1 MGADVSR
8 VRFDPF
14 RDFAGVVLQQ
24 GRLLLDG
31 DFNEY
36 VALLDRRLRAQ
47 TCDLTSF
54 GPDPDHAGVAWVP
67 RQTPNAFEV
76 LASVGGLTI
85 GRGRMY
91 VDGLLAESHGLTTTG
106 FDALLG
112 EPAGTA
118 DLPYDQQP
126 YWPTPDPLP
135 GGGPHLAYLDV
146 WEREVTYLEDP
157 ELVEIAVGVDTT
169 ARTQT
174 AWQVRLLPNIGSA
187 TCASSDSAIPGWL
200 DLIGPSAGRLTTDTI
215 DVAPTDDPC
224 KLPPTGGYRGLENQ
238 TYRIEIHDGGAP
250 GTATFK
256 WSRLNGSV
264 AIPVVEMVS
273 STMLRLATV
282 GKDDVLR
289 ISTGDWVEILD
300 DHYELGQ
307 RPGIMRKVVV
317 DDAERTISFTGA
329 LPADLQPADAADA
342 AKRHLR
348 ARRWDQ
354 GAVVKDGTGAQ
365 LVDLDTSTGGTI
377 TVPASAATQVVLE
390 AGIVASFSVV
400 TGGSGRF
407 HPGDY
412 WIFAARTA
420 DTSIEKLAAAPPLG
434 VHHHFA
440 RLGTV
445 TFPGTQSDCRRLWPP
460 LGGGEEQCACAVCV
474 TPQSHATGTL
484 TLQGAVDQ
492 VKAAGGGTV
501 CLEAG
506 TYALARPVNA
516 DGARSL
522 RIHGAG
528 IATVLVARGTALTAT
543 GTAGLTVENL
553 AIVSGADAPA
563 AVQIARTVLGNLQD
577 LAVVS
582 YGTSAAG
589 GAGIELSGATVAT
602 ALRRSVV
609 VAPTAIR
616 TGNGEKTA
624 GLLAAALR
632 IEDNLLVGF
641 QRGVDLGARSAYL
654 ESCRIARND
663 VFAGEGGAIAATGLS
678 SPGGVLTVVGNTVST
693 IGPGI
698 TVGADALVDGNAV
711 NGLASKRGE
720 TAAGA
725 GATPGTDGI
734 VVVRGGFTGRPGHVR
749 ITGNRVHDR
758 TGAGIS
764 LRTAV
769 QTFMVKENV
778 VTRAGAGIVIER
790 NGRADRVAVDNN
802 EVFDVS
808 GASGISL
815 LHAGSITVAGNAVL
829 RVGQQLE
836 GAMARAGVGVLG
848 VADVRIAENVVDEV
862 GPPDGFLGGAAG
874 ITVVGPF
881 ASASVSE
888 NTSRFG
894 AAAPAPKQ
902 GTWVALRIESTA
914 STGTAAQ
921 GDLVMAVPVAGGN
934 VLVFTEEEPF
944 LVAAAPE
951 HSGVSANSLTGG
963 GASATC
969 LVRVAGDLVAVGNQC
984 DHDVSEGPT
993 AMLLAAKSITATSNR
1008 ARGERAIIVL
1018 DVDPERF
1025 AAVANLA
1032 GGGTH
1037 LSSGP
1042 LPSTWASLNPKVP

>member
-36 VALLDRRLRAQ
+36 VALLDRRLRAE

-54 GPDPDHAGVAWVP
+54 GPDPSHAGVAWVP
-67 RQTPNAFEV
+67 RETPNAFEV
-76 LASVGGLTI
+76 IASGGGLTI

-91 VDGLLAESHGLTTTG
+91 VDGLLAECHGLTPPG
-106 FDALLG
+106 FDPLLG
-112 EPAGTA
+112 EASGTA
-118 DLPYDQQP
+118 DLPYGEQP

-146 WEREVTYLEDP
+146 WQREVTYVEEP
-157 ELVEIAVGVDTT
+157 QLVEIAVGVDTT
-169 ARTQT
+169 ARLQT
-174 AWQVRLLPNIGSA
+174 AWQVRLLANIGSA
-187 TCASSDSAIPGWL
+187 TCASGDGAISGWL
-200 DLIGPSAGRLTTDTI
+200 DVISPSAGRLSTDTI
-215 DVAPTDDPC
+215 DVVPTDDPC

-238 TYRIEIHDGGAP
+238 TYRIEIHEGGPP

-256 WSRLNGSV
+256 WSRLNASV

-300 DHYELGQ
+300 DGYELGQ

-329 LPADLQPADAADA
+329 LPADLQPANADDAAR
-342 AKRHLR
+342 RHLR

-354 GAVVKDGTGAQ
+354 AGIVKDGTGAQ
-365 LVDLDTSTGGTI
+365 LVDLDTSSAGTI

-390 AGIVASFSVV
+390 AGIVASFSLAA
-400 TGGSGRF
+400 GASGRF
-407 HPGDY
+407 HPGDF

-420 DTSIEKLAAAPPLG
+420 DTSIERLLAAPPLG
-434 VHHHFA
+434 THHHYA

-445 TFPGTQSDCRRLWPP
+445 TFPSTQSDCRRLWPP
-460 LGGGEEQCACAVCV
+460 LGGGGESCACTVCV

-484 TLQGAVDQ
+484 TVQAAVDQ
-492 VKAAGGGTV
+492 VKAARGGTV

-506 TYALARPVNA
+506 TYALAQPVNA

-528 IATVLVARGTALTAT
+528 IATVLAARGTALTAT
-543 GTAGLTVENL
+543 GTGGLTIENL
-553 AIVSGADAPA
+553 AVVSGVDARA
-563 AVQIARTVLGNLQD
+563 AIQMATTVLATLQD
-577 LAVVS
+577 LAVIS
-582 YGTSAAG
+582 YGTRTTG
-589 GAGIELSGATVAT
+589 GSGIELSGAAVAT
-602 ALRRSVV
+602 SLRRNVV
-609 VAPTAIR
+609 VAPTAIHA
-616 TGNGEKTA
+616 GER

-632 IEDNLLVGF
+632 IEGNLLVGL

-654 ESCRIARND
+654 ESCRIAGND
-663 VFAGEGGAIAATGLS
+663 VFAGPGGAIAATGLS
-678 SPGGVLTVVGNTVST
+678 SPGGVLAVVGNTVST
-693 IGPGI
+693 TGSGI

-711 NGLASKRGE
+711 NGLGGRREG
-720 TAAGA
+720 TVAGA

-734 VVVRGGFTGRPGHVR
+734 VVAAGGFTAAPGHVR

-758 TGAGIS
+758 GGVGIS

-778 VTRAGAGIVIER
+778 VTRVGAGILIEG
-790 NGRADRVAVDNN
+790 NGRAGRVAVDNN
-802 EVFDVS
+802 EVVDVS
-808 GASGISL
+808 GAAGINL
-815 LHAGSITVAGNAVL
+815 LGAASITVAGNAVL
-829 RVGQQLE
+829 RVAQRLE
-836 GAMARAGVGVLG
+836 NVTARAGVGVLG
-848 VADVRIAENVVDEV
+848 VADVRIAENVVDEI
-862 GPPDGFLGGAAG
+862 GAPGGFLGSAAG
-874 ITVVGPF
+874 IAVIGPF
-881 ASASVSE
+881 AAASVSD

-894 AAAPAPKQ
+894 AAAPTPKQ
-902 GTWVALRIESTA
+902 GAWIALQIESTA
-914 STGTAAQ
+914 PAGTTVQ
-921 GDLVMAVPVAGGN
+921 GDQVMAVPVAGGQ
-934 VLVFTEEEPF
+934 VLVFTGEEPF
-944 LVAAAPE
+944 LVAGALE
-951 HSGVSANSLTGG
+951 HSGIASNSLTGG
-963 GASATC
+963 GASPTC
-969 LVRVAGDLVAVGNQC
+969 LVRIAGDLVAVGNQC
-984 DHDVSEGPT
+984 DHDVTGGQPA
-993 AMLLAAKSITATSNR
+993 AMLLAARSITATSNR
-1008 ARGERAIIVL
+1008 ARGERATIVL
-1018 DVDPERF
+1018 DVDPKRF

-1032 GGGTH
+1032 GGGTR
-1037 LSSGP
+1037 LGSAT
-1042 LPSTWASLNPKVP
+1042 LPAPWAPLNPQVP